1 MIGVSPERS
10 VGSAICP
17 VLALLVGLAIGPSLN
32 AQTSP
37 WARSASMAGADF
49 ALTRGFAAI
58 EFNRANLYIQD
69 SVAFSF
75 GASLHGGRVLATGA
89 SLGEL
94 SDIAT
99 AAGSGGEAG
108 ILDNVPDDGLR
119 IDAVSEGATAAL
131 LAEALDIPDPSG
143 NTDIPTFGFTYKN
156 GGLVVRNH
164 TVLSA
169 LVSREL
175 IDLAVHGFNPEQIN
189 EYAAKNT
196 ALSSFTLTTVTFGM
210 GKRFDFDP
218 RFAAG
223 FAVRYVRGRKLLTDK
238 VFEPETDVDNVLLSA
253 TAAFAEAR
261 GGNGLGLDVGM
272 TYEVRPRLYA
282 SFAIQNLGQRMYWSR
297 NLLVSQSEFDQNE
310 IGAIDI
316 REIINRFEP
325 TDFDP
330 DRATLEAYAVSA
342 NLYEE
347 SFLPRITRVGI
358 GWKGSSGTEL
368 QLTGAKTWGEGAL
381 IPAGSDR
388 VAAGVQRAWKA
399 LRGRGGIAFESGGSR
414 QFAAGLGMDGGSF
427 KIDLGGGWTT
437 GTGHSGA
444 RISGLSVSLTLGLVF
459 TELGT

>member
-1 MIGVSPERS
+1 
-10 VGSAICP
+10 
-17 VLALLVGLAIGPSLN
+17 
-32 AQTSP
+32 
-37 WARSASMAGADF
+37 MAGADF

-58 EFNRANLYIQD
+58 EFNPANVYIQD

-75 GASLHGGRVLATGA
+75 GASLHGGRVLVTGA

-99 AAGSGGEAG
+99 AAGGGEAG

-119 IDAVSEGATAAL
+119 IDAVSEGTTAAL
-131 LAEALDIPDPSG
+131 LAEALDLPDPSG

-175 IDLAVHGFNPEQIN
+175 IDLAVHGFNPELIN

-196 ALSSFTLTTVTFGM
+196 ALRSFMLTTVTLGM

-223 FAVRYVRGRKLLTDK
+223 FAVRYVRGRKLLTGK
-238 VFEPETDVDNVLLSA
+238 VFEPEIDVDNVLLSA
-253 TAAFAEAR
+253 AAATAEAR
-261 GGNGLGLDVGM
+261 GGNGLGLDVGV

-282 SFAIQNLGQRMYWSR
+282 SFAIQNLWQRMYWSR
-297 NLLVSQSEFDQNE
+297 NLLVSQSAFDQNE

-330 DRATLEAYAVSA
+330 GGATLEAYAASA

-358 GWKGSSGTEL
+358 GWKASTGTEL

-381 IPAGSDR
+381 IPAASDR
-388 VAAGVQRAWKA
+388 VAAGVQHAWKA

-414 QFAAGLGMDGGSF
+414 QFAAGLGFDGGSF
-427 KIDLGGGWTT
+427 KLDLGGGWTK
-437 GTGHSGA
+437 GTRQSGA
-444 RISGLSVSLTLGLVF
+444 RISGLAISLAVGLVF